1 MKKMHGVAIVA
12 AIFILVVLSAL
23 GAFIVSISTTQQVG
37 SALDVQGV
45 RAYQGARAG
54 LEWGLYQAQAAG
66 NCPGTLT
73 VLSATVTASTNSF
86 VPSAGA
92 TSLAGVT
99 LTVICTKTTDSNS
112 GPTVFSLTATAC
124 NQPMPGW
131 TATTVACPNTS
142 SATSLYVERQLTVS
156 F

>member
-1 MKKMHGVAIVA
+1 MRGVAIVA

-37 SALDVQGV
+37 STLDLQGV

-73 VLSATVTASTNSF
+73 VLSANATGSTNSF
-86 VPSAGA
+86 APPSAA
-92 TSLAGVT
+92 SSLAGVT
-99 LTVICTKTTDSNS
+99 ITVICTKITDGNS
-112 GPTVFSLTATAC
+112 GPTVYSLTATAC
-124 NQPMPGW
+124 NQPLSGW
-131 TATTVACPNTS
+131 SASTVACPNTS
-142 SATSLYVERQLTVS
+142 NATSLYVERQLTVS